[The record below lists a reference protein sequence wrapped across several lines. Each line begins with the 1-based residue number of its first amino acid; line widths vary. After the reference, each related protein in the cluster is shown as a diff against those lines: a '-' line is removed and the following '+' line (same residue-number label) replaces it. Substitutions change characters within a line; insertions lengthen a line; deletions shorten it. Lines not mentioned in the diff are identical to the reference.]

1 MALQQCIWIFANL
14 LLLPL
19 TTSMFYLVSDCGFS
33 GTTEEVKERKEF
45 CVVTG
50 LFPALLTRSLTYL
63 RTSVCLLYSTTC
75 SCLVVAYLC
84 CCDSGQAGQS
94 CCFWYLPVMEF
105 SWRLSL
111 LSSTSCTTN
120 CLASTASTA
129 EAESVSILA
138 IHPVPIHNLLNAL
151 FVARAISEK
160 EWTVARP
167 RTGKSTI
174 QFNCSD
180 TVTG

>member
-1 MALQQCIWIFANL
+1 MYLNLCQPPAPPPPPHEHVLPGIWLWFQWHNRR
-14 LLLPL
+14 
-19 TTSMFYLVSDCGFS
+19 SEG
-33 GTTEEVKERKEF
+33 KERILCSDWSVSGSF
-45 CVVTG
+45 NSLTH
-50 LFPALLTRSLTYL
+50 LLT
-63 RTSVCLLYSTTC
+63 SVLLCPPLSCTTC

-84 CCDSGQAGQS
+84 CCASGQAGQS
-94 CCFWYLPVMEF
+94 CCFWYLPVMES

-120 CLASTASTA
+120 CLASTA

-174 QFNCSD
+174 QFNCSG

>member
-14 LLLPL
+14 LLLLPL
-19 TTSMFYLVSDCGFS
+19 PTSMFYLVSDCGFS

-50 LFPALLTRSLTYL
+50 LFPALLTRSLTHL
-63 RTSVCLLYSTTC
+63 PLYVSCTTC

-84 CCDSGQAGQS
+84 CCASGQAGQS
-94 CCFWYLPVMEF
+94 CCFWYLPVMES

-129 EAESVSILA
+129 
-138 IHPVPIHNLLNAL
+138 VPIHNLLNAL

-174 QFNCSD
+174 QFNCSG